1 MRMNYFTIIITIVNF
16 MVLLAIIIAIYKAI
30 KAFRNFISRNK
41 EIDRKLDVVLNKL
54 ENKEDR

>member
-1 MRMNYFTIIITIVNF
+1 MAMNYFTIIITILNF
-16 MVLLAIIIAIYKAI
+16 MVLFAIIIAIYKAI

-54 ENKEDR
+54 ENEEDR

>member
-1 MRMNYFTIIITIVNF
+1 MAMNYFTIIITIFNF
-16 MVLLAIIIAIYKAI
+16 MVLFAIIIAIYKAI

-54 ENKEDR
+54 ENEEDR